1 MTAKWW
7 WVTWPRGHQERYGGR
22 SYRQLKRMHELQ
34 PFPLERPFGN
44 DVQASRS
51 DLLDERDAANAAAAA
66 EKAAHISAAEESRR
80 AALKTQPRAGGRFV
94 KIKTGK
100 AQKTKTKTTV
110 IAPARRRGRPRKATT
125 TTTTEFIEAAE

>member
-80 AALKTQPRAGGRFV
+80 AALKTQPRAGVAVRV
-94 KIKTGK
+94 RPLPPQPPNLSKLPSRQGK
-100 AQKTKTKTTV
+100 SHRM
-110 IAPARRRGRPRKATT
+110 P
-125 TTTTEFIEAAE
+125 